1 MTPSPCNS
9 ERCTGLVGTG
19 GFDELC
25 ALDDAADEDDDD
37 DCPFEEGPFPV
48 PLLVDEQAAR
58 TTPAMANKETNR
70 PRRAGRGVDVTGP
83 G

>member
-1 MTPSPCNS
+1 
-9 ERCTGLVGTG
+9 LVGTG
-19 GFDELC
+19 GFDERC
-25 ALDDAADEDDDD
+25 SLDDAADEDDD

-58 TTPAMANKETNR
+58 TTPAMANNDTNR
-70 PRRAGRGVDVTGP
+70 PRRAGRAGRGVDVTGP